1 VDYLIHAMVKVRPL
15 AKCFIIFSFG
25 FRQ

>member
-1 VDYLIHAMVKVRPL
+1 MRKKMCIRPL

>member
-1 VDYLIHAMVKVRPL
+1 MGKKMCIRPL
-15 AKCFIIFSFG
+15 AKCFLIFSFG